1 MTQEQARPLGIVPAN
16 ESTWEDIEAVFGGRG
31 PGYRCQCQ
39 RYQLAP
45 GEAFA
50 KFPVEVRAARLREVS
65 RPTPRRTVMRLE
77 LTDEDR

>member
-1 MTQEQARPLGIVPAN
+1 MNQEPARRLRIVSAN
-16 ESTWEDIEAVFGGRG
+16 EATWEDVEAVFGGRG

-39 RYQLAP
+39 RYKLAP

-50 KFPVEVRAARLREVS
+50 KFPVEERAARLREVS